1 MNMYYEELYNDEI
14 EKYYLMAL
22 MDLAAGSTEK
32 ELENAIK
39 LYETLENYEACAGI
53 LKAINENKYYNYDYI
68 RTKKNNKGRD

>member
-1 MNMYYEELYNDEI
+1 MSYEELFSDEI

-22 MDLAAGSTEK
+22 MDLAAGASEG

-53 LKAINENKYYNYDYI
+53 LKAINENKYYDNI
-68 RTKKNNKGRD
+68 RIKKNNKKSD